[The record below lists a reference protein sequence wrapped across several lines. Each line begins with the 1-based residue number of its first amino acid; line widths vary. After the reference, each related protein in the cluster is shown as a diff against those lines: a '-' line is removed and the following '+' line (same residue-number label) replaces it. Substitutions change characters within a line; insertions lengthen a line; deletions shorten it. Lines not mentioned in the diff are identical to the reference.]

1 MSLNTLIS
9 WPLHLHIIIMFSSIS
24 PGTQLSFFA
33 IFTLFNL
40 TWRSS
45 LFLDVLS
52 VLWVV
57 SFSLSLAPASLPES
71 RACDVGF
78 LDVDLFAG
86 SLLWKVMQGT
96 GVKRVSKE
104 GGILSTVI
112 GHLGLI
118 SLTFVNKWNTIE
130 LPTEQQQSEAF
141 GWLPLPLAQGLPLE
155 TNSSTSK
162 SCTHGRPVGS
172 RTQGVHSA
180 RVETKIG

>member
-1 MSLNTLIS
+1 MSLSTLIS
-9 WPLHLHIIIMFSSIS
+9 WPLHIIVMFSSIS
-24 PGTQLSFFA
+24 PGTKLYLFA
-33 IFTLFNL
+33 IFTLLNL

-71 RACDVGF
+71 KACDVGF

-104 GGILSTVI
+104 GGILSAEPHVTDI
-112 GHLGLI
+112 CKQMKHDRITNWTTAEGSIWTAPALH
-118 SLTFVNKWNTIE
+118 
-130 LPTEQQQSEAF
+130 
-141 GWLPLPLAQGLPLE
+141 AQGLPLE
-155 TNSSTSK
+155 TNSSTSQ
-162 SCTHGRPVGS
+162 SCTQGRPVGS
-172 RTQGVHSA
+172 HTWGVHSA